1 MKLVWRALSSI
12 EVEDENPRSSCRFR
26 WCDKSTLASWSV
38 DHSDLPLELHWERN
52 LVQATLTYLENRVV
66 FEGVDWAGRIIVLGQ
81 RLISWKLS
89 IIIKGFHSSGRNLV
103 WGGKKGAH
111 LSIYIFCC
119 WLLFSGLRVTIW
131 AEFIQ
136 SCVGLW
142 HLSAGIWQ
150 RLHTSDII
158 QQLQSIAPSF
168 TQLWGTANPWG
179 RSYPTGAWLF
189 SKLGEFYCWNVW
201 TADIFGLCGDSLEG
215 ETSFGSKYSSIC
227 KVQTYNHCCN

>member
-52 LVQATLTYLENRVV
+52 LVQAALTYLENRVV

-89 IIIKGFHSSGRNLV
+89 IIIKGIHSSGRNLV

-136 SCVGLW
+136 SCVELW

-168 TQLWGTANPWG
+168 TQPMWDSQPVRQIVSNWGVIIQQTGRVLLLERVDCWYLWFVWRFLGRRDFFWQQIFFYLQGTN
-179 RSYPTGAWLF
+179 L
-189 SKLGEFYCWNVW
+189 
-201 TADIFGLCGDSLEG
+201 
-215 ETSFGSKYSSIC
+215 
-227 KVQTYNHCCN
+227 